1 MIVIAQQ
8 NLLLAYTFL
17 VLKKY
22 SNAENPLNA
31 AQIASYMVKDYDVSQ
46 KLDRRTIYAHFAD
59 LQKLADSHPDEVNY
73 RFYRQ
78 ANGAAYIECAS

>member
-1 MIVIAQQ
+1 MTVIAQQ
-8 NLLLAYTFL
+8 NLLLIYTYL

-22 SNAENPLNA
+22 SSAENPLNA
-31 AQIASYMVKDYDVSQ
+31 AQVASYMVKDYDVSQ

-59 LQKLADSHPDEVNY
+59 LQKLATSHPEEVNY

-78 ANGAAYIECAS
+78 TNGAAYIELAS